1 MALYYLPGL
10 FSIPWFLYHYGSEEV
25 LNGNFLMLNNHFML
39 IEHCEVLRETLSV
52 LLLFGLTER
61 LEGWN
66 EFAWNT
72 AGKLETCL
80 QAPALLEYWDVVR
93 LKAFP

>member
-1 MALYYLPGL
+1 MGSQKEEDSFQTAEDSLFPVLVFSLVKVHQDLVALYYLPGL

-61 LEGWN
+61 LEG
-66 EFAWNT
+66 
-72 AGKLETCL
+72 
-80 QAPALLEYWDVVR
+80 
-93 LKAFP
+93 